1 MTDVPKREQ
10 QREERRRQILEAAL
24 AVFTRKGFNAAK
36 VSDVAAQAGVSQGTI
51 YWYFDSKEDLLQE
64 ALLFFFENLDQEIV
78 STLER
83 ETTAGGRL
91 QVLIQ
96 SMAALADEAKGVLT
110 LFLEFWA
117 SSSRREEAGLLWTEV
132 LRQYKGLIV
141 QIVEAGVQSGEFRP
155 VDAEALS
162 LALMA
167 AYDGLAIYLMLM
179 PDLDLERISRAVTET
194 LLAGLTRG

>member
-91 QVLIQ
+91 QALIQ

-117 SSSRREEAGLLWTEV
+117 SSSRREEAGRLWTEV